1 MPQRPPRRKA
11 AHMTR
16 FIQEKPL
23 GPGLWQKFIDLLIN
37 DRAWFQRLI
46 ARKRQDLLS
55 SRDREELNEKLWQM
69 HKWLMPFYLINL
81 PGTRK
86 DWNAVKRLEFM
97 KLFSRGRVLD
107 IGCEDGFFVR
117 ELRAAG
123 LDAHGVDSLEAA
135 VNHCRKKDPGGTYFS
150 GFAEAIKVPAGAYDT
165 VILSHV
171 LEHVWS
177 PPEVVQEAS
186 RVLRKDG
193 RLLVVVPFGYGNEP
207 NHLRI
212 FSRET
217 LAAAV
222 SPWFVVEEQFD
233 FIGDGFGLVARRKAG
248 KPAARAGARKKAA
261 PRAAKKKKRS

>member
-1 MPQRPPRRKA
+1 
-11 AHMTR
+11 MTR
-16 FIQEKPL
+16 FVQEKPM
-23 GPGLWQKFIDLLIN
+23 GPGLWQKFINLIIN
-37 DRAWFQRLI
+37 DRAWFQRII
-46 ARKRQDLLS
+46 ARKRKDLLA
-55 SRDREELNEKLWQM
+55 SRSREELNDKLWQM
-69 HKWLMPFYLINL
+69 HKWLMPFYLVNL

-97 KLFSRGRVLD
+97 KLFSQGKILD
-107 IGCEDGFFVR
+107 VGCEDGFFVR
-117 ELRAAG
+117 ELRKAG

-150 GFAEAIKVPAGAYDT
+150 GFAESIKVPGETYDT
-165 VILSHV
+165 AILSHV

-177 PPEVVQEAS
+177 PPEVLKEAA
-186 RVLRKDG
+186 RVLKKGG

-222 SPWFVVEEQFD
+222 APWFTVEEQFD
-233 FIGDGFGLVARRKAG
+233 FIGDGFGLVARRKTGASAKSR
-248 KPAARAGARKKAA
+248 KPAK
-261 PRAAKKKKRS
+261 AAKKGAPKKTPAKKKR